1 MLILSRHVGETIV
14 IGDNIRLTV
23 MSVHR
28 GQVKFGIAAPRD
40 IPVDRLEIHERKA
53 AEKLAA
59 SAVGHPVLDRSIE
72 A

>member
-14 IGDNIRLTV
+14 IGDNVRITV

-28 GQVKFGIAAPRD
+28 GTVRFGIAAPRD

-59 SAVGHPVLDRSIE
+59 SAVGHPVLNRSIE

>member
-28 GQVKFGIAAPRD
+28 GQVRFGIDAPREVA
-40 IPVDRLEIHERKA
+40 VDRLEIHERKA

-59 SAVGHPVLDRSIE
+59 STVGHPVLDRSIE

>member
-14 IGDNIRLTV
+14 IGDNVRITV

-28 GQVKFGIAAPRD
+28 GTVRFGIAAPRD

-59 SAVGHPVLDRSIE
+59 STGSLE

>member
-14 IGDNIRLTV
+14 IGDNVRITV

-28 GQVKFGIAAPRD
+28 GQVRLGIAAPLY

-59 SAVGHPVLDRSIE
+59 SAGSLE

>member
-14 IGDNIRLTV
+14 IGDNVRITV

-28 GQVKFGIAAPRD
+28 GTVRFGIAAPRD